1 MSNKPLVSI
10 GLPTYN
16 RALTL
21 RRAIESALTQDYP
34 NIELVISD
42 NASTDETEAICLEA
56 CRSDGRV
63 KYLRQQKN
71 HGAVTNFRE
80 VLKQSRG
87 EFFMWLSDDDWLGQ
101 SYVGRCLEVLLERP
115 DYSLVCA
122 KSKYFK
128 EREFISDGMVVNL
141 PQDSGSDRVLAYY
154 AQVADNG
161 TLYGVMRRTQVLEL
175 PLRSTM
181 GADWLFIAAV
191 AFMGKVETL
200 EDTYVNRSLG
210 GATDSYKKI
219 AATLGLSS
227 FAAAHPHLSIAASA
241 FSDIVWK
248 AHVYSKKGIF
258 SRLRL
263 GCKVFLLVAR
273 RDNGFSWSFYLPRRI
288 AAIAMTKL
296 LPAHTVD
303 KIRTRRREAGRG
315 R

>member
-63 KYLRQQKN
+63 KYLRQQNN

-80 VLKQSRG
+80 VLKQS
-87 EFFMWLSDDDWLGQ
+87 
-101 SYVGRCLEVLLERP
+101 
-115 DYSLVCA
+115 
-122 KSKYFK
+122 
-128 EREFISDGMVVNL
+128 
-141 PQDSGSDRVLAYY
+141 
-154 AQVADNG
+154 
-161 TLYGVMRRTQVLEL
+161 
-175 PLRSTM
+175 LRSTM

-303 KIRTRRREAGRG
+303 KIRTRRREAVGGRG
-315 R
+315 RKKEQRNHRCRPPVRIC